1 MSARK
6 RRRRRSVKK
15 RAYQATYP
23 LRNPLAPWHPKK
35 IIGGVTKPYRRAKN
49 AVAKAAKILRKH
61 PRFEDKR
68 IRVTVVKDPRNMY
81 RGGLFDPNYIRK
93 QSQPPKIRC
102 KARPT
107 STKPKNGGS
116 GKAYVPWCERRR

>member
-6 RRRRRSVKK
+6 RRKRRSVKK

-23 LRNPLAPWHPKK
+23 LRNPVAPWNPKK

-49 AVAKAAKILRKH
+49 AIKKAAKILKKH
-61 PRFEDKR
+61 PKFQDQK
-68 IRVTVVKDPRNMY
+68 IRVTVIKDARDMY
-81 RGGLFDPNYIRK
+81 RGNASMYRERGIR
-93 QSQPPKIRC
+93 SSIRC

-107 STKPKNGGS
+107 STKPRNGGS